1 MAIATGRRGRRPVRA
16 IKIGDVCDAIHTGIR
31 KSSKT
36 YSDWSLGWTLTDSGV
51 EGLVVAE
58 IAAAIHRRQ
67 SKVESLLLEVPY
79 DFCLRWSGARPPRGR
94 RVDTFKGRK
103 RADIVLFNG
112 KGRTKYVI
120 EVKRRLYRKSL
131 LLADLTKLRD
141 VIDKCALQK
150 GGTLKRGFLAV
161 FHQGKTDSVKQ
172 WTKDF
177 FDNDRI
183 SASVTEN
190 TWRKSGRNYSSICIE
205 VYAGA

>member
-1 MAIATGRRGRRPVRA
+1 MAMT
-16 IKIGDVCDAIHTGIR
+16 IGDVRDAIHTGIR

-58 IAAAIHRRQ
+58 IAAAVHRRQ
-67 SKVESLLLEVPY
+67 SKGESLLLEVPY
-79 DFCLRWSGARPPRGR
+79 EICLKWSGARPKGR
-94 RVDTFKGRK
+94 RVDTFKGKK

-112 KGRTKYVI
+112 RGRTKYVI
-120 EVKRRLYRKSL
+120 EVKRRLYNKKSL

-141 VIDKCALQK
+141 VIDKCALQE

-177 FDNDRI
+177 FADDRI
-183 SASVTEN
+183 NARLTEN
-190 TWRKSGRNYSSICIE
+190 TWRKSGGNYSSICIE
-205 VYAGA
+205 VRAGA